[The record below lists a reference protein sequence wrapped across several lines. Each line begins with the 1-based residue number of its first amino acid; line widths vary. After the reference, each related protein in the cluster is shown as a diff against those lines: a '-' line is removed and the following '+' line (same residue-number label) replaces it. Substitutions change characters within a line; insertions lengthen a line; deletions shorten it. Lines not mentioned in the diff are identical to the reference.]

1 MTTTILVKSDNL
13 APVKIKLSPSPHP
26 RLYHVEI
33 NRRRQN
39 KAGQKG
45 SQYSQEDVLG
55 MICDALEWDI
65 EKLDVEPVPPLVV
78 PRGARVVAVSL
89 DDDLMP
95 RRRKTFTVSNP
106 FLDWRGVWRV
116 FVLGE
121 EKAVELSKISVD

>member
-1 MTTTILVKSDNL
+1 
-13 APVKIKLSPSPHP
+13 
-26 RLYHVEI
+26 
-33 NRRRQN
+33 
-39 KAGQKG
+39 
-45 SQYSQEDVLG
+45 